1 MAADQSKSYIVSIMY
16 LTIAVILLYLIY
28 SFGFSMIRSATTVE
42 HFALPR
48 RRSYSYLN
56 KIVESNRNMIL
67 LLNNKLNQTAN
78 DVASISQNFFKMNRE
93 IVNTFYNSGR
103 ILFDEEKL
111 LKNKK
116 KLKASILNS
125 LKYDPKKNEAN
136 NNENEDD
143 NEDDAN
149 DEVTYRRFKILTF
162 VFDKKV
168 RFQTSD
174 ENKELKEASIT
185 NSIKII
191 NNEMKHFF
199 AIPMDH
205 TEKKVTNLYDKLNK
219 MNEYTIVD
227 KLKSV
232 RNQFVSYDKKKDEIT
247 LKSDVKQKWLLMF
260 PEDVI
265 YGDSV
270 EYTIEMHLGTLVEI
284 VEESMDDEED
294 ENEEVA

>member
-1 MAADQSKSYIVSIMY
+1 MAVKSKSYIVSIMY

-42 HFALPR
+42 HFSLPR
-48 RRSYSYLN
+48 RRNYNYLVQIVNAN
-56 KIVESNRNMIL
+56 KEMITF
-67 LLNNKLNQTAN
+67 LNNNFNQTAR
-78 DVASISQNFFKMNRE
+78 DVAKISENFFKMNRE
-93 IVNTFYNSGR
+93 IVNTFYNNGR

-116 KLKASILNS
+116 KLKTSILSS
-125 LKYDPKKNEAN
+125 LKYDPKKNDAD
-136 NNENEDD
+136 NEEDD
-143 NEDDAN
+143 IEDDDAN

-162 VFDKKV
+162 IFDKKV
-168 RFQTSD
+168 RFQAPD
-174 ENKELKEASIT
+174 ENKEIKQTSIT

-205 TEKKVTNLYDKLNK
+205 TEKKVTNLHDKLNR

-232 RNQFVSYDKKKDEIT
+232 RNQFVSYDKRKDEIS

-260 PEDVI
+260 PEDAI
-265 YGDSV
+265 YGDNI

-284 VEESMDDEED
+284 VEESMEDDEND
-294 ENEEVA
+294 ENEEFA

>member
-1 MAADQSKSYIVSIMY
+1 MAVQSKSYIVSIMY

-42 HFALPR
+42 HFALPEKNLNLFTKIAR
-48 RRSYSYLN
+48 R
-56 KIVESNRNMIL
+56 NRDMIL
-67 LLNNKLNQTAN
+67 LLNNQFNQTRN

-93 IVNTFYNSGR
+93 IVNTFYKNGG

-125 LKYDPKKNEAN
+125 LKYDPKKKDGDN
-136 NNENEDD
+136 DD
-143 NEDDAN
+143 NDDDAN

-174 ENKELKEASIT
+174 ENKELKQASIT

-205 TEKKVTNLYDKLNK
+205 TEKKVTNLYDKVNR

-227 KLKSV
+227 KLKNV
-232 RNQFVSYDKKKDEIT
+232 RNQFVSYDKKKDEIS

-270 EYTIEMHLGTLVEI
+270 DYTIEMHLGTLIEI
-284 VEESMDDEED
+284 VQESMDDEYD

>member
-1 MAADQSKSYIVSIMY
+1 MAFQSKSYIVSFMY

-48 RRSYSYLN
+48 RRNYNYLTQIVNAN
-56 KIVESNRNMIL
+56 KKMITF
-67 LLNNKLNQTAN
+67 LNNNFNRTSRG
-78 DVASISQNFFKMNRE
+78 VAKISENFFKMNRE
-93 IVNTFYNSGR
+93 IVNTFYNNGR

-116 KLKASILNS
+116 KLKTSILSS
-125 LKYDPKKNEAN
+125 LKYDPKNNDADNE
-136 NNENEDD
+136 EDD
-143 NEDDAN
+143 IEDDDAN

-162 VFDKKV
+162 IFDKKV
-168 RFQTSD
+168 RFQTPD
-174 ENKELKEASIT
+174 ENKEIKQTSIT

-205 TEKKVTNLYDKLNK
+205 TEKKVTNLHDKLNK

-260 PEDVI
+260 PEDAI
-265 YGDSV
+265 YGDNV

-284 VEESMDDEED
+284 VEESMEDDEND
-294 ENEEVA
+294 ENE